1 MQATSA
7 EEIYNLTVFVIQNKL
22 SGLLPTT
29 HNSVRM
35 SSEDINIKPAFML
48 WSVIVPPPIYEGIYV
63 WNDLEQ

>member
-7 EEIYNLTVFVIQNKL
+7 EEICNLTVFVIQNKL

-29 HNSVRM
+29 HNSVRI

-48 WSVIVPPPIYEGIYV
+48 WSVIVPPPIYESIYV